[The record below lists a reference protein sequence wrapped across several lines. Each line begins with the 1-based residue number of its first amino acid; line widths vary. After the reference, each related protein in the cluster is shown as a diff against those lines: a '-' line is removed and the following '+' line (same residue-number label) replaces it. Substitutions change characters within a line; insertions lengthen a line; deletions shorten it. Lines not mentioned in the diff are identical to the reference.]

1 MNVYIFVSIHI
12 YILYII
18 VCTFSSVHTT
28 ELCTYYLKMVKMV
41 NFMLRVFYYN
51 LIFFKKEG
59 INPADTL
66 SLEFWPPE
74 L

>member
-1 MNVYIFVSIHI
+1 
-12 YILYII
+12 
-18 VCTFSSVHTT
+18 
-28 ELCTYYLKMVKMV
+28 MV